1 MSTAEVVGLITWAVS
16 VIMCA
21 SSFLVV
27 FQKRKDSDTSSRL
40 DVIEE
45 IVAELHA
52 ELEKATDLLEHLLN
66 KRDC

>member
-1 MSTAEVVGLITWAVS
+1 MSTAEVVGLITWSVS

-40 DVIEE
+40 DGIEE

-52 ELEKATDLLEHLLN
+52 ELEKATDLLKHLLN

>member
-1 MSTAEVVGLITWAVS
+1 MTTAEVVGLITWSVS